1 MESLMER
8 NPVTPL
14 GYELLVEALRHCKQ
28 VERPG
33 VVKDIEEARAHGD
46 LSENSEYD
54 DAKER
59 QSLIE
64 GRMARLEQLV
74 ASAEIIDVAKLTPS
88 ERVVF
93 GTTVS
98 LENVD
103 GGAERTWRIVGETEA
118 DIEKGQISFKSPL
131 ARAIIGRS
139 EGEEVEVPA
148 PGGVQRW
155 EIIEVRYSLK
165 E

>member
-8 NPVTPL
+8 NPVTPS
-14 GYELLVEALRHCKQ
+14 GYKQLLEDLRYCKQ

-46 LSENSEYD
+46 ISENSEYE

-59 QSLIE
+59 QALIE
-64 GRMARLEQLV
+64 GKMARLEQLA
-74 ASAEIIDVAKLTPS
+74 ASAEIIDVTKLSPS

-93 GTTVS
+93 GTKVS
-98 LENVD
+98 LENSDD
-103 GGAERTWRIVGETEA
+103 GSERTWRIVGETEA
-118 DIEKGQISFKSPL
+118 NIDQGMISYKSPL
-131 ARAIIGRS
+131 ARALIGQS
-139 EGEEVEVPA
+139 VDDEVVVPA

-155 EIIEVRYSLK
+155 IIVEVQYQ
-165 E
+165 

>member
-1 MESLMER
+1 MER

-14 GYELLVEALRHCKQ
+14 GYKQLLEDLRYCKQ

-46 LSENSEYD
+46 ISENSEYE

-59 QSLIE
+59 QALIE
-64 GRMARLEQLV
+64 GKMARLESLV
-74 ASAEIIDVAKLTPS
+74 ASAEIIDVTKLSPS

-98 LENVD
+98 VERVD
-103 GGAERTWRIVGETEA
+103 DGTERTWRIVGETEA
-118 DIEKGQISFKSPL
+118 DIENGQISYKAPL
-131 ARAIIGRS
+131 ARALIGRN

-148 PGGVQRW
+148 PGGLQRW
-155 EIIEVRYSLK
+155 EIVEVRYL
-165 E
+165 